1 MYKCSNIYDRFTIE
15 YSYCKIICTFIFH
28 CSIFQQ
34 IIHFILTI
42 FKMNN
47 TSILKLS
54 NVYYGIHVYV
64 GSTFDYN
71 YCNVILY

>member
-1 MYKCSNIYDRFTIE
+1 MIDLLLSIVIVKD
-15 YSYCKIICTFIFH
+15 ICTFIFH

-47 TSILKLS
+47 ASIVKLS
-54 NVYYGIHVYV
+54 NVYYGIHVCWY
-64 GSTFDYN
+64 F
-71 YCNVILY
+71 

>member
-1 MYKCSNIYDRFTIE
+1 MIDLLLSIVIVKSN
-15 YSYCKIICTFIFH
+15 CFIFH

-54 NVYYGIHVYV
+54 NVYYGIHVCWKY
-64 GSTFDYN
+64 F
-71 YCNVILY
+71 